1 MSRYPMP
8 GEGHYWPQ
16 DDIQLNTQVISGDD
30 DDLEAAL
37 SPSDGYFGGASWRS
51 GGVGGEAETAVPR
64 ALLPDVWVLDP
75 SLQSHGEDYYYC
87 NHWQGGAAG
96 AVDRG
101 RGGALTDSGRAL
113 TRGWSELLPRP
124 PSFPHA
130 ASNPSR
136 ICGGN
141 RDGST
146 ALVAGSGTA
155 TECSDR
161 RRDGNVEIYNFDSG
175 SGFERNETAAVA
187 AGCSIALTAITAG
200 GGHQDLVHQPV
211 PKKTTTATTTTTTTE
226 EDAPP
231 PAYSPRSEYN
241 YEYNNHHHHQPEYLR
256 RYNTFAMRDGGGRD
270 SEDEASGLLSS
281 PQPRGSASGERQGLL
296 TDSPTA
302 MRSPQSMGGEVDV
315 DDVEPARWRPAKR
328 RTPLLRSRACQMLLI
343 AIAAAAIVLGFVGAY
358 LNSASARTT
367 NIIES
372 PGQPIKSQ
380 ASLGDPE
387 PGDTTI
393 KAQNQQEPPMQ
404 YPPFDGEIIFPAKA
418 GCATGKAVSKETYPF
433 ITGDAYSL
441 VLVQKV
447 EGEDQSK
454 PGVPVKIYG
463 DVLVR
468 RTNGAP
474 EMVIEIQGND
484 DSVRINQQWDS
495 RAQKLVLTA
504 PNRAQG
510 RTQPPCLHIRATIS
524 LPKGARLDS
533 INVEVLHLNI
543 HLLDNLDLGVLKK
556 AELSTIVGSVASATA
571 TRDENE
577 LVRLGQNGAPPFF
590 RFEARSIYVTASS
603 GPISGSWPLYDYLR
617 LDTLSG
623 AVKVGIE
630 PKPVLASDP
639 RVATLV
645 IRSTS
650 GNVDFWEPVYQ
661 ARQALLTQQDAAGNG
676 LAPQGMTGSA
686 AEILPPR
693 EYDINVGTT
702 SGDIKGVAAFSYS
715 AKMHSTS
722 GNIAVDML
730 AVLPAE
736 LGIMGGVAVED
747 QKQSL
752 LQTTSTSGG
761 TVVKVLEPFW
771 WTAATGVYS
780 TALEGG
786 PARVPQPPLTSPLRP
801 GTPPPEDPER
811 GIVVPIV
818 NGRPGDRL
826 NVPSGPPAFLIP
838 PGVAPPSISQR
849 APQPLV
855 IEGDSPE
862 DPERGIIVPIVN
874 GQPGGQFNVPSG
886 HPSIF
891 IPPGMEPPTITPR
904 SPQPLVIEGDDEA
917 QPGTTEPEDPER
929 GIVVPIVN
937 GRPGDR
943 FNVPSGHPSI
953 FIPPG
958 MAPPIITPRGP
969 QLQTAEAAAAQQ
981 QQAQAAAM
989 GVPKYLRTLQS
1000 RHSTTSAT
1008 VGVRYPASWRGDID
1022 ATDMSGRI
1030 KVWGKDVI
1038 ILDRTSNRPGVNK
1051 HVAARKGDQEAGD
1064 ASSMVVQSM
1073 SGKIDVGVG
1082 KRR

>member
-8 GEGHYWPQ
+8 SEGDYWNQ
-16 DDIQLNTQVISGDD
+16 DDIQPETQVVSGGDD

-37 SPSDGYFGGASWRS
+37 SPSDGYFGGTSRRL
-51 GGVGGEAETAVPR
+51 GGAREAETVRR

-75 SLQSHGEDYYYC
+75 SLQRSQHGGDYYYSY
-87 NHWQGGAAG
+87 HWQGSAAG

-101 RGGALTDSGRAL
+101 QGGAVMAGGRAL

-130 ASNPSR
+130 TSNSSR

-141 RDGST
+141 GDIS
-146 ALVAGSGTA
+146 AAVVAGGIN
-155 TECSDR
+155 EHSDR
-161 RRDGNVEIYNFDSG
+161 RRDGNVEIYKLGSG
-175 SGFERNETAAVA
+175 SGFEQNETAAVA
-187 AGCSIALTAITAG
+187 AGCGIGLTAITAG

-211 PKKTTTATTTTTTTE
+211 PKKSTTTTTTTE
-226 EDAPP
+226 EDVPP
-231 PAYSPRSEYN
+231 PAYSPRSEY
-241 YEYNNHHHHQPEYLR
+241 YYDYNHHHHHQPEHLR

-296 TDSPTA
+296 TDSPTTA
-302 MRSPQSMGGEVDV
+302 RSPQNMSGEVDV

-328 RTPLLRSRACQMLLI
+328 RTPLLRSRACRMLLI
-343 AIAAAAIVLGFVGAY
+343 VIAAAAIVLGFIGAY

-387 PGDTTI
+387 PSDGPI
-393 KAQNQQEPPMQ
+393 RVQNQQEPPMQ
-404 YPPFDGEIIFPAKA
+404 YPPFDGEIIFPPKS
-418 GCATGKAVSKETYPF
+418 GCAIGKAVSKETYPF

-441 VLVQKV
+441 VLVQQM
-447 EGEDQSK
+447 EGEDQSQ
-454 PGVPVKIYG
+454 PGMPVKVYG

-468 RTNGAP
+468 RTTGAP

-484 DSVRINQQWDS
+484 DAVRITQQWDS
-495 RAQKLVLTA
+495 RAQKLILTA

-524 LPKGARLDS
+524 LPKGARLDN

-543 HLLDNLDLGVLKK
+543 HLLDNLDMGVLKK
-556 AELSTIVGSVASATA
+556 AELSTIAGSVACATA

-577 LVRLGQNGAPPFF
+577 LFMLGQNGAPPFF
-590 RFEARSIYVTASS
+590 RFEARSIYATASS
-603 GPISGSWPLYDYLR
+603 GSISGAWPLYDYLR

-623 AVKVGIE
+623 TVKVGIE
-630 PKPVLASDP
+630 PKPVLESDP

-650 GNVDFWEPVYQ
+650 GNVEFWEPIYQ
-661 ARQALLTQQDAAGNG
+661 ARQTLLAQQDAAGNG
-676 LAPQGMTGSA
+676 LAPQGMTRSA
-686 AEILPPR
+686 AEMLPPR

-702 SGDIKGVAAFSYS
+702 SGDIKGAAAFSYS

-722 GNIAVDML
+722 GNIGVDML

-736 LGIMGGVAVED
+736 LGIMGVVAGED

-761 TVVKVLEPFW
+761 TVVRVLEPFW
-771 WTAATGVYS
+771 WSAATGVYS

-786 PARVPQPPLTSPLRP
+786 PARVPQPPLTSPPRP
-801 GTPPPEDPER
+801 STPP
-811 GIVVPIV
+811 
-818 NGRPGDRL
+818 
-826 NVPSGPPAFLIP
+826 
-838 PGVAPPSISQR
+838 
-849 APQPLV
+849 
-855 IEGDSPE
+855 
-862 DPERGIIVPIVN
+862 
-874 GQPGGQFNVPSG
+874 
-886 HPSIF
+886 
-891 IPPGMEPPTITPR
+891 
-904 SPQPLVIEGDDEA
+904 
-917 QPGTTEPEDPER
+917 PEDPER

-943 FNVPSGHPSI
+943 FNVPSGPPAFLIPPGVASPSISQRAPKPETIEGDDPEDPERGIIVPIVNGRPGDRFNIPSGHPSI

-958 MAPPIITPRGP
+958 MEPPVITPRSP

-1000 RHSTTSAT
+1000 RHSTTSAA
-1008 VGVRYPASWRGDID
+1008 VGVRYPSSWRGDID
-1022 ATDMSGRI
+1022 ASDMSGRI
-1030 KVWGKDVI
+1030 KVWGKDVV
-1038 ILDRTSNRPGVNK
+1038 ILDRTGNRPGVNK
-1051 HVAARKGDQEAGD
+1051 HVAARKGDQEGGD
-1064 ASSMVVQSM
+1064 SSSMVVQSM
-1073 SGKIDVGVG
+1073 SGKIDIGVG
-1082 KRR
+1082 ERR

>member
-1 MSRYPMP
+1 MQRYHNLSY
-8 GEGHYWPQ
+8 EDNWPH
-16 DDIQLNTQVISGDD
+16 DDILNTDVIASDD
-30 DDLEAAL
+30 DNWQAAL
-37 SPSDGYFGGASWRS
+37 SPSDGYFGGTAWLS
-51 GGVGGEAETAVPR
+51 GGAGDAETASR

-75 SLQSHGEDYYYC
+75 SLQRTHGDYSY
-87 NHWQGGAAG
+87 HWQGSAAE

-101 RGGALTDSGRAL
+101 RGSAQSDSGRGL
-113 TRGWSELLPRP
+113 TRGWSGLLPRA
-124 PSFPHA
+124 PSLPHA

-141 RDGST
+141 GSVST
-146 ALVAGSGTA
+146 AAAVVYGSII

-161 RRDGNVEIYNFDSG
+161 RRDGNVEIHNFAPG

-187 AGCSIALTAITAG
+187 AGCGIGLTAITAG

-211 PKKTTTATTTTTTTE
+211 PKKTTTTTTTTTE
-226 EDAPP
+226 EETPP
-231 PAYSPRSEYN
+231 PAYSTRSEYN
-241 YEYNNHHHHQPEYLR
+241 YAYHHHQLR
-256 RYNTFAMRDGGGRD
+256 NLRNYNTFAMRDGAGRD

-296 TDSPTA
+296 TESPTTT
-302 MRSPQSMGGEVDV
+302 RSTQSMGRDVDV

-328 RTPLLRSRACQMLLI
+328 RTPLLRSRAFRMLLI
-343 AIAAAAIVLGFVGAY
+343 AIAAAAIVLGFLAAY
-358 LNSASARTT
+358 SNSGSARTT

-372 PGQPIKSQ
+372 SGRPLKSQ

-387 PGDTTI
+387 PGDSPIQVQSTPI
-393 KAQNQQEPPMQ
+393 QVQSQQEPPMQ
-404 YPPFDGEIIFPAKA
+404 YPPFDGEITFPAKS
-418 GCATGKAVSKETYPF
+418 GCATGKLVNKETYPF

-441 VLVQKV
+441 VLLQKM
-447 EGEDQSK
+447 EGEDQSQ
-454 PGVPVKIYG
+454 PGVPVKVFG

-468 RTNGAP
+468 RTTGAP

-495 RAQKLVLTA
+495 RAQKLILTA

-543 HLLDNLDLGVLKK
+543 HLLSNLDLGVLKK
-556 AELSTIVGSVASATA
+556 AELTTIIGSVACATA

-577 LVRLGQNGAPPFF
+577 LVRLGQGGAPPFF
-590 RFEARSIYVTASS
+590 RFEARSIYATASS
-603 GPISGSWPLYDYLR
+603 GPISGAWPLFDYLR

-623 AVKVGIE
+623 KVNVGIE
-630 PKPVLASDP
+630 PKPVLATDP

-650 GNVDFWEPVYQ
+650 GNVEFWEPVYQ
-661 ARQALLTQQDAAGNG
+661 ARQALLAQQDAAGNG
-676 LAPQGMTGSA
+676 LAPQGMTRSA
-686 AEILPPR
+686 VEILPPR
-693 EYDINVGTT
+693 EYDIDVGTT
-702 SGDIKGVAAFSYS
+702 SGDIKGAAAFTYS

-736 LGIMGGVAVED
+736 LGIMRGVAAED

-771 WTAATGVYS
+771 WSAATSVYS
-780 TALEGG
+780 TALEGASG
-786 PARVPQPPLTSPLRP
+786 RVPQPPLT
-801 GTPPPEDPER
+801 TPPRPVTTSPEDPER

-818 NGRPGDRL
+818 NGRPGDRF

-838 PGVAPPSISQR
+838 PGGTVPSISKR
-849 APQPLV
+849 APQVQPA
-855 IEGDSPE
+855 ESEAPE
-862 DPERGIIVPIVN
+862 DPERGIVVPIVN
-874 GQPGGQFNVPSG
+874 GEPGDRFNVPSG

-891 IPPGMEPPTITPR
+891 VPPGVAPPIITPR
-904 SPQPLVIEGDDEA
+904 GPQVQPAESEA
-917 QPGTTEPEDPER
+917 PEDPER

-953 FIPPG
+953 FVPPG
-958 MAPPIITPRGP
+958 VAPPIITPRGP
-969 QLQTAEAAAAQQ
+969 QLQTAEDAAAQQ

-989 GVPKYLRTLQS
+989 GVPKFLRTLQS
-1000 RHSTTSAT
+1000 RHSTTSAA
-1008 VGVRYPASWRGDID
+1008 VSVRYPSSWRGDID

-1030 KVWGKDVI
+1030 KVWGKDVV
-1038 ILDRTSNRPGVNK
+1038 ILDKTSNRPGVNK
-1051 HVAARKGDQEAGD
+1051 HVAARKGDQEGGD

-1073 SGKIDVGVG
+1073 SGKIDIGVG

>member
-8 GEGHYWPQ
+8 GEGDYWPHN
-16 DDIQLNTQVISGDD
+16 DIQLNHADVIGADDGDNNW
-30 DDLEAAL
+30 EAAL
-37 SPSDGYFGGASWRS
+37 SPSDGYFGGPLL
-51 GGVGGEAETAVPR
+51 GEAETVPR

-75 SLQSHGEDYYYC
+75 SLQRSHHDGDFSY
-87 NHWQGGAAG
+87 HWQGSAAG
-96 AVDRG
+96 APDRG
-101 RGGALTDSGRAL
+101 QGGVLMDGGRAL
-113 TRGWSELLPRP
+113 TRGWSELQPRP

-141 RDGST
+141 DDVS
-146 ALVAGSGTA
+146 AAIVVAGDITQR
-155 TECSDR
+155 SDR

-175 SGFERNETAAVA
+175 SAFERSETAAVA
-187 AGCSIALTAITAG
+187 AGCGIGLTAITAG
-200 GGHQDLVHQPV
+200 GGHQSLVHQPV
-211 PKKTTTATTTTTTTE
+211 PKKTTTTTTTTTTGE
-226 EDAPP
+226 EAPP
-231 PAYSPRSEYN
+231 PAYSPRSDYN
-241 YEYNNHHHHQPEYLR
+241 YEYYYYHQRRHQPQNLR
-256 RYNTFAMRDGGGRD
+256 NYNTFAMREGGGRD

-281 PQPRGSASGERQGLL
+281 PRPRGPASGERQGLL
-296 TDSPTA
+296 MDNQTTA
-302 MRSPQSMGGEVDV
+302 RSPQSMGGEVDV

-328 RTPLLRSRACQMLLI
+328 RAPLLRSRTCQMLLI
-343 AIAAAAIVLGFVGAY
+343 AIAFAAIVLGFIGAY

-372 PGQPIKSQ
+372 SGQPIKSQ
-380 ASLGDPE
+380 SSLGDPE
-387 PGDTTI
+387 PSDTST
-393 KAQNQQEPPMQ
+393 KVQSQQEPTMQ
-404 YPPFDGEIIFPAKA
+404 YPPFDGEIIFPAKS

-441 VLVQKV
+441 VLLQKA
-447 EGEDQSK
+447 EGEDQSQ
-454 PGVPVKIYG
+454 PGVPIKIYG
-463 DVLVR
+463 DVLIR
-468 RTNGAP
+468 RTTDAP

-484 DSVRINQQWDS
+484 DSVQVKQEWDS
-495 RAQKLVLTA
+495 RAQKLILTA
-504 PNRAQG
+504 PNRVQG

-556 AELSTIVGSVASATA
+556 AELSTIIGSVACATA

-577 LVRLGQNGAPPFF
+577 LVKLGQGGAPPFF
-590 RFEARSIYVTASS
+590 RFEARSIYATASS
-603 GPISGSWPLYDYLR
+603 GPISGAWPLYDYLR

-623 AVKVGIE
+623 TVKVGIE
-630 PKPVLASDP
+630 PKPVLESDP

-650 GNVDFWEPVYQ
+650 GNVEFWEPVYQ
-661 ARQALLTQQDAAGNG
+661 ARQALLAQQDAAGNG
-676 LAPQGMTGSA
+676 LAQQGMTRSA
-686 AEILPPR
+686 VEIIPPR

-702 SGDIKGVAAFSYS
+702 SGDIKGAAAFSYS
-715 AKMHSTS
+715 AKLHSTS

-736 LGIMGGVAVED
+736 LGIMGSTAAEG

-761 TVVKVLEPFW
+761 TVVRVLEPFW
-771 WTAATGVYS
+771 WSADTGVYS
-780 TALEGG
+780 TALEGAS
-786 PARVPQPPLTSPLRP
+786 ARVPQPSLPSP
-801 GTPPPEDPER
+801 TPPSTPSSEDPER

-818 NGRPGDRL
+818 NGRPGDES
-826 NVPSGPPAFLIP
+826 NVPSGN
-838 PGVAPPSISQR
+838 PSI
-849 APQPLV
+849 
-855 IEGDSPE
+855 
-862 DPERGIIVPIVN
+862 II
-874 GQPGGQFNVPSG
+874 PSG
-886 HPSIF
+886 LAL
-891 IPPGMEPPTITPR
+891 PTITPR
-904 SPQPLVIEGDDEA
+904 A
-917 QPGTTEPEDPER
+917 
-929 GIVVPIVN
+929 
-937 GRPGDR
+937 
-943 FNVPSGHPSI
+943 
-953 FIPPG
+953 
-958 MAPPIITPRGP
+958 P

-989 GVPKYLRTLQS
+989 AVSKYLRTLQS
-1000 RHSTTSAT
+1000 RHSTTSAA
-1008 VGVRYPASWRGDID
+1008 VAVRYPASWRGDID

-1030 KVWGKDVI
+1030 KVWGKDVV

-1073 SGKIDVGVG
+1073 SGKIDIGIG